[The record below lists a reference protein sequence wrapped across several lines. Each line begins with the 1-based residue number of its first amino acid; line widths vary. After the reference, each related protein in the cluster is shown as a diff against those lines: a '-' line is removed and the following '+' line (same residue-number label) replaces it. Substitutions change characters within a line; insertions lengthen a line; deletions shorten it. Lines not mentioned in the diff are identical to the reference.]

1 MIPNEMIAN
10 HQHPGKT
17 FSHLLTD
24 AVKTGEMASRDMV
37 EAYKMQNL
45 YN

>member
-1 MIPNEMIAN
+1 MIPNQMIAD

-17 FSHLLTD
+17 FGYLLTD

-37 EAYKMQNL
+37 QANKMQNL